1 MLAGGHKM
9 LVDEAL
15 AFLTSS
21 RDPNGN
27 FGSTQATIWSLR
39 ALLQAAKSGTDG
51 AVGQLVVTVDG
62 QPFSTLALTK
72 DQADVMT
79 TIDMGTLATVGT
91 HEIDVTFAGT
101 GKVSYN
107 LVSTHNVPWAMLPA
121 PPAGPI
127 GLSIAYDKT
136 QLLLNDTATATLT
149 VRNNTQ
155 STEDMM
161 LVTVGLPPGFTLAT
175 ADLDAYM
182 AQKILSR
189 YDVTGKQLILYV
201 SSLGPA
207 RTLTL
212 SYHLTASMPVKASD
226 GGVAAMMYYEPHQT
240 ASAPAQTLQVLA
252 GP

>member
-1 MLAGGHKM
+1 M
-9 LVDEAL
+9 
-15 AFLTSS
+15 AFITSS
-21 RDPNGN
+21 RDANGN

-39 ALLQAAKSGTDG
+39 ALLQAAKAGTDG
-51 AVGQLVVTVDG
+51 AVGQFSVTVDG
-62 QPFSTLALTK
+62 KPFSTLPLTM

-79 TIDMGTLATVGT
+79 TVDMGTLATVGA
-91 HEIDVTFAGT
+91 HEIDLAFAGT

-121 PPAGPI
+121 PPPGPI
-127 GLSIAYDKT
+127 GLTIAYDKT

-155 STEDMM
+155 STEDMI

-182 AQKILSR
+182 AQKVLSR

-201 SSLGPA
+201 SSLGA
-207 RTLTL
+207 GRTLAL
-212 SYHLTASMPVKASD
+212 SYHLTASMPVQASD
-226 GGVAAMMYYEPHQT
+226 GGVAAMMYYEPHKT
-240 ASAPAQTLQVLA
+240 ASAPAQTLQVVA